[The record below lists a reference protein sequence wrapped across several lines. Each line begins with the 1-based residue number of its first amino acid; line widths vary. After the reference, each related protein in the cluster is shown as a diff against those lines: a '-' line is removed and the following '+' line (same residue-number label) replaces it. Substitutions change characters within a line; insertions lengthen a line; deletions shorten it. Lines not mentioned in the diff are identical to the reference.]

1 MKLSTKVR
9 SEWIERCAKAMD
21 GGRASGSTEP
31 QREPVKFEAGQVVR
45 VVMHD
50 RGRVTGDT
58 AKVVVKT
65 TLSTFWCADMR
76 NLLYLHHYFVDSDCH
91 NYALVSPAPRAG
103 DTWSNGESVARIELC
118 TRGGASLRIVSE
130 GEPFIGDVVTV
141 ARRLWEG
148 GYRRVDRASGTAAQG
163 RAQEYLDG
171 LRDQVRAA
179 FAGEPPRLGVASA
192 ADVQRMYEAL
202 RKVDEQLSARL
213 KARFAQSRI
222 DAMTPQSVL
231 DGIAGDCTWT
241 PVMDD
246 RVPHAGHMALDS
258 TRVDR
263 ATGDDLRKLAEVH
276 GVPELREGMA
286 LVDARDRARPRFGR
300 IDGVYRDTGW
310 VTIVW
315 LGTNE
320 PDPYG
325 LDNAVDSISAGR
337 WRIVDP
343 DVRPLA
349 SLANAVAAIF
359 TRPDLATSRC
369 FIDQA
374 IASLR
379 GEPFA
384 AAVAAT
390 LVAAGD
396 RPMSPHQIAALV
408 RGARAHESRR
418 GEVAPARRTLT
429 DDQMRAC
436 WSAAYEVSGGHWGN
450 CYSVVYERARSA

>member
-9 SEWIERCAKAMD
+9 SEWIERCAKGMD

-58 AKVVVKT
+58 AKVAVKT

-130 GEPFIGDVVTV
+130 GEPFVGDVVAV

-148 GYRRVDRASGTAAQG
+148 GYRIAQRAMSYDDVIAAQ
-163 RAQEYLDG
+163 RAPVPRAGDVYEHADG
-171 LRDQVRAA
+171 TIVELRE
-179 FAGEPPRLGVASA
+179 GNG
-192 ADVQRMYEAL
+192 RMYTHAL
-202 RKVDEQLSARL
+202 RSLVDLPLLVQADEPAVLADLLRQWGYTKRDGAWHIHEPNNQIASWCADSAKKWMDRGAL
-213 KARFAQSRI
+213 KQQPQHVDCRI
-222 DAMTPQSVL
+222 R
-231 DGIAGDCTWT
+231 CT
-241 PVMDD
+241 DL
-246 RVPHAGHMALDS
+246 LDS
-258 TRVDR
+258 TR
-263 ATGDDLRKLAEVH
+263 TGR
-276 GVPELREGMA
+276 
-286 LVDARDRARPRFGR
+286 
-300 IDGVYRDTGW
+300 T
-310 VTIVW
+310 
-315 LGTNE
+315 
-320 PDPYG
+320 
-325 LDNAVDSISAGR
+325 
-337 WRIVDP
+337 P

-349 SLANAVAAIF
+349 SLANVVAAIF
-359 TRPDLATSRC
+359 TRPDLATSRR

-384 AAVAAT
+384 AAIGAA

-396 RPMSPHQIAALV
+396 VPLSPHQIAAIV
-408 RGARAHESRR
+408 RGARANEQRR

-429 DDQMRAC
+429 EEQFSEC
-436 WSAAYEVSGGHWGN
+436 CVAAIAASCGEWYVRLSH
-450 CYSVVYERARSA
+450 VYERARTA